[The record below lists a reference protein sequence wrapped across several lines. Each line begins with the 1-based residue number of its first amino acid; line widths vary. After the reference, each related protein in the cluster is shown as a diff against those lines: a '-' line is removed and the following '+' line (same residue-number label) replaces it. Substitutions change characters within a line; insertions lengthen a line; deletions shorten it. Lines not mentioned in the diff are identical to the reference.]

1 MKYLLKRSN
10 RNTYY
15 YRRRVPADLADQY
28 PKPFIEISL
37 KQNDK
42 SVAAAL
48 YQEKHRLVE
57 EQFKRLSR
65 GLTKN
70 QVLTD
75 YQTALKLLASHGLTE
90 TEAKGGG
97 PLILLLE
104 LALSH

>member
-1 MKYLLKRSN
+1 MMQFAIGTYSISMKYLFKRSN

-15 YRRRVPADLADQY
+15 YRRRVPADLAEQY

-57 EQFKRLSR
+57 DQFKRLR
-65 GLTKN
+65 QGLPKHN
-70 QVLTD
+70 VLW
-75 YQTALKLLASHGLTE
+75 QAPSFLE
-90 TEAKGGG
+90 T
-97 PLILLLE
+97 
-104 LALSH
+104 